1 MARRRGTRAGDRLDV
16 SFPGYRDATEPLQL
30 AALELRRGLAL
41 LVSAAPD
48 VLSDGAKAEAARGK
62 IAPGFA
68 DAAAAAAAH
77 LLAFPPL
84 ASVGGGS
91 AAALLA
97 SPATQRALSVVESVA
112 STRDAAARRCS
123 EGLAAG
129 GLGADAKTSAARS
142 AAQLR
147 VEALRAA
154 LAAAAEEASTSGSLS
169 IEGWRRCCDVFA
181 SLSSLWAHARD
192 AEAEAEREAAELF
205 RSRTKP
211 PTAAETL
218 EGDDDKTEEEAF
230 RRAFGDHGAMFEDLQ
245 RAPDAVMELGDDEG
259 EEGKPKLDGAP
270 RADQD
275 SDRDDDDDD
284 DERTDE
290 ERASIA
296 AAKICRSP
304 RGRSTRGGCR
314 RAPKGPRRP
323 SRPAA
328 AAAAPDASG

>member
-1 MARRRGTRAGDRLDV
+1 MLAEAARFRDQLASVERVTGIVAALSADQRAGDDVAAKARAEAVAWLDAAGPWGDRLDV

-68 DAAAAAAAH
+68 DAAAAAAAAH

-154 LAAAAEEASTSGSLS
+154 LAAAAEEA
-169 IEGWRRCCDVFA
+169 
-181 SLSSLWAHARD
+181 
-192 AEAEAEREAAELF
+192 
-205 RSRTKP
+205 
-211 PTAAETL
+211 
-218 EGDDDKTEEEAF
+218 
-230 RRAFGDHGAMFEDLQ
+230 
-245 RAPDAVMELGDDEG
+245 
-259 EEGKPKLDGAP
+259 
-270 RADQD
+270 
-275 SDRDDDDDD
+275 
-284 DERTDE
+284 
-290 ERASIA
+290 
-296 AAKICRSP
+296 
-304 RGRSTRGGCR
+304 
-314 RAPKGPRRP
+314 
-323 SRPAA
+323 AA
-328 AAAAPDASG
+328 AASRLSPPRPPQSRTRHPTRRR